1 MGEFNKDTI
10 ILLGYQILNQPG
22 LSVLSPRTT
31 AKRLDCSPRSESRE
45 AKGLE
50 KQEAVGERS
59 SKTSF
64 VFALWII
71 LAATMVRAIEWV
83 DGKLRILD
91 QSKLP
96 REQIFADLDDYRGVV
111 LAIKEMRVRGA
122 PAIGVAAAY
131 GIALAASS
139 IRTTNKDD
147 LIAQLNQ
154 VMQAFAASRPT
165 AVNLFQA
172 IDRMRKAARGHGV
185 AEIKKSLIDE
195 AKRIH
200 KEEVS
205 ATEKLSQL
213 GAELIKDGFTLL
225 THCNAGPLA
234 TAGSGTA
241 LGAIKA
247 AKEQGKKLSVFVT
260 ETRPLLQGARLT
272 TWELMQEDIPV
283 TLITDSMAGYFMKR
297 GEIDCVIVGADRIAA
312 NGYTANKIGTYTLA
326 VLANAHG
333 IPFYVAAP
341 TTTIDLSLLSGYQ
354 IPIEERSPEE
364 VTHIQGVPIAPAGI
378 RAANPAFDITPGS
391 YITAIITEKGIIRP
405 PYTEGLKAIG
415 SRFP

>member
-1 MGEFNKDTI
+1 MM
-10 ILLGYQILNQPG
+10 
-22 LSVLSPRTT
+22 
-31 AKRLDCSPRSESRE
+31 A
-45 AKGLE
+45 
-50 KQEAVGERS
+50 
-59 SKTSF
+59 
-64 VFALWII
+64 
-71 LAATMVRAIEWV
+71 RAIEWL

-96 REQIFADLDDYRGVV
+96 GEQIFNDLDNYHDIV
-111 LAIKEMRVRGA
+111 LAIKEMKVRGA

-131 GIALAASS
+131 GIVLGAAG
-139 IRTTNKDD
+139 IKTANKDEF
-147 LIAQLNQ
+147 LAQLNQ

-172 IDRMRKAARGHGV
+172 INRMKKAAMGDSV
-185 AEIKKSLIDE
+185 AEIKNSLINE

-200 KEEVS
+200 KEEVT
-205 ATEKLSQL
+205 ATKKLSQL
-213 GAELIKDGFTLL
+213 GAELIKDGFSLL

-234 TAGSGTA
+234 TAGYGTA
-241 LGAIKA
+241 LGVIKA
-247 AKEQGKKLSVFVT
+247 AKDQGKKVSVFAT

-272 TWELMQEDIPV
+272 TWELREEGIPV
-283 TLITDSMAGYFMKR
+283 ILITDSMAGYFMKR

-341 TTTIDLSLLSGYQ
+341 ATTIDLSLTSGYQ

-364 VTHIQGVPIAPAGI
+364 VTHIQGVPIAPEGI
-378 RAANPAFDITPGS
+378 RAANPAFDITPPS
-391 YITAIITEKGIIRP
+391 YITAIITEKGIIRA
-405 PYTEGLKAIG
+405 PYTEGLKGIG
-415 SRFP
+415 SRVS